1 MQKALNYEYEV
12 EEYSQDTRQY
22 RIECN
27 TKLTR
32 EQLTE
37 LQNLAFGNQAGEEV
51 EYQLSDIN
59 TEVEGQSQD
68 EKVLVTFLG
77 IDYGDDSQI
86 NISGDVLEEEE

>member
-1 MQKALNYEYEV
+1 MKQALDYEYEV
-12 EEYSQDTRQY
+12 EEYSQDARQY

-37 LQNLAFGNQAGEEV
+37 LQNLAFGNPAGEEV
-51 EYQLSDIN
+51 EYQLSDID

-68 EKVLVTFLG
+68 EKVLITFLG
-77 IDYGDDSQI
+77 IDYGDDAQI
-86 NISGDVLEEEE
+86 NISGGVLEGE

>member
-1 MQKALNYEYEV
+1 MKQALDYEYEV

-37 LQNLAFGNQAGEEV
+37 LQNLAFGNPAGEEV
-51 EYQLSDIN
+51 EYQLSDID

-68 EKVLVTFLG
+68 EKVLITFLG
-77 IDYGDDSQI
+77 IDYGDDAQI

>member
-1 MQKALNYEYEV
+1 MEKALDYEYEV
-12 EEYSQDTRQY
+12 EEYSQDARQY

-27 TKLTR
+27 VKLTK

-37 LQNLAFGNQAGEEV
+37 LQNLCFGNKVGVEV
-51 EYQLSDIN
+51 ELTLADIE

-86 NISGDVLEEEE
+86 NISGDVLEEE

>member
-1 MQKALNYEYEV
+1 MKQALDYEYEV
-12 EEYSQDTRQY
+12 EEYSQDARQY

-37 LQNLAFGNQAGEEV
+37 LQNLAFGNPAGEEV
-51 EYQLSDIN
+51 EYQLSDID

-68 EKVLVTFLG
+68 EKVLITFLG
-77 IDYGDDSQI
+77 IDYGDDAQI
-86 NISGDVLEEEE
+86 NISGDVLEEE